1 MKRTMRYLSLPATL
15 ALALLTGVSAP
26 AFAGSD
32 DGGGAAGPWPPQDTD
47 GKYVSVPDA
56 YYQPYEFAACDTT
69 IKVEAGDERDVK
81 YKGEKKDDGTLVI
94 KFRGDA
100 TIDLTRASD
109 GATIDELDVS
119 GPFTQRLA
127 ADGLS
132 AHLSSRG
139 PSLIFAIGAASE
151 KIFEDEGLPK
161 AFYFEHGR
169 LAGNVVYASADQME
183 EVSGEITHNSIRD
196 AKDIC
201 KMLDRAKDDG
211 RNHR

>member
-1 MKRTMRYLSLPATL
+1 MNRTMRKLCLPSTL

-32 DGGGAAGPWPPQDTD
+32 GGGAAPGPWPPEDTD

-56 YYQPYEFAACDTT
+56 YYADYTFSACDSEITV
-69 IKVEAGDERDVK
+69 KAGDQREVT

-94 KFRGDA
+94 KYRGDA

-119 GPFTQRLA
+119 GPFTMRLA

-132 AHLSSRG
+132 AHLSGSG
-139 PSLIFAIGAASE
+139 PALVYAMGAAE
-151 KIFEDEGLPK
+151 EEAFENEGLPK
-161 AFYFEHGR
+161 AFYFTEGR
-169 LAGNVVYASADQME
+169 LAGDVVYASTDHKE
-183 EVSGEITHNSIRD
+183 VVSGEVTHNSVQH

-201 KMLDRAKDDG
+201 KMLDHAKDDG
-211 RNHR
+211 HGHQ

>member
-1 MKRTMRYLSLPATL
+1 MNRTMRNLCLPATL
-15 ALALLTGVSAP
+15 ALALLSGVSAP

-32 DGGGAAGPWPPQDTD
+32 GGGGGTGPWPPEDTD

-56 YYQPYEFAACDTT
+56 YYEPYEFEACDTT
-69 IKVEAGDERDVK
+69 IKVEAGDEREVK
-81 YKGEKKDDGTLVI
+81 YKGEKKDNGKLVI

-119 GPFTQRLA
+119 GPFTMRLA

-132 AHLSSRG
+132 AHLSARG
-139 PSLIFAIGAASE
+139 PSLVYAMGAAEE
-151 KIFEDEGLPK
+151 KAFEDEGLPK
-161 AFYFEHGR
+161 AFYFERGR
-169 LAGNVVYASADQME
+169 LAGNVVYAAVDQKE
-183 EVSGEITHNSIRD
+183 VVSGEITHNSVRH

-201 KMLDRAKDDG
+201 KMLDRAKDDNG
-211 RNHR
+211 HR

>member
-1 MKRTMRYLSLPATL
+1 MNRTMRNLCLPATL
-15 ALALLTGVSAP
+15 ALALLSGVSAP

-32 DGGGAAGPWPPQDTD
+32 GGGGGTGPWPPEDTD

-56 YYQPYEFAACDTT
+56 YYEPYEFEACDTT
-69 IKVEAGDERDVK
+69 IKVEAGDEREVK
-81 YKGEKKDDGTLVI
+81 YKGEKKDNGKLVI

-119 GPFTQRLA
+119 GPFTMRLA

-132 AHLSSRG
+132 AHLSARG
-139 PSLIFAIGAASE
+139 PSLVYAMGAAEE
-151 KIFEDEGLPK
+151 KAFEDEGLPK
-161 AFYFEHGR
+161 AFYFERGR
-169 LAGNVVYASADQME
+169 LAGNVVYAAVDQKE
-183 EVSGEITHNSIRD
+183 VVSGEITHNSIRH

-201 KMLDRAKDDG
+201 KMLDRAKDDNG
-211 RNHR
+211 HR

>member
-1 MKRTMRYLSLPATL
+1 MNRTMRILCLPATL
-15 ALALLTGVSAP
+15 ALALLSGVSAP

-32 DGGGAAGPWPPQDTD
+32 GGGGGTGPWPPEDTD

-56 YYQPYEFAACDTT
+56 YYEPYEFEACDTT
-69 IKVEAGDERDVK
+69 IKVEAGDEREVK
-81 YKGEKKDDGTLVI
+81 YKGEKKDNGKLVI

-119 GPFTQRLA
+119 GPFTMRLA

-132 AHLSSRG
+132 AHLSARG
-139 PSLIFAIGAASE
+139 PSLVYAMGAAEE
-151 KIFEDEGLPK
+151 KAFEDEGLPK
-161 AFYFEHGR
+161 AFYFERGR
-169 LAGNVVYASADQME
+169 LAGNVVYAAVDQKE
-183 EVSGEITHNSIRD
+183 VVSGEITHNSIRH

-201 KMLDRAKDDG
+201 KMLDRAKDDNG
-211 RNHR
+211 HR